1 MKIAIL
7 GTRGIP
13 SGYGGF
19 ETFAEELSARLVKRG
34 HQVRVYCRSH
44 AVAHRPSDNLYRG
57 VRLVFLPTIRH
68 KYFDTVAHTF
78 LSILHVL
85 GGDEEVVLICNAA
98 NSIFAWIP
106 RMFGKKTIVNVDGL
120 ERKRQKWNAVGKA
133 YYQVSEW
140 LSTFLPTAIVTD
152 ARTIQKYY
160 LQRYQKQSNFIP
172 YGALEPDGAGRGV
185 VERLGLRPGGYVLY
199 VSRLEPEN
207 NALLVVKAFSK
218 VRGDVQLAVVGDAPY
233 AQEYISQ
240 VHAAADPRVVFTGAV
255 YGPGYREL
263 LAHAQFYVH
272 ATEVGGTHPALIEAM
287 AAGRAVLYLDNPENR
302 EAAGD
307 AGLPFCNT
315 EEALAARMETLVADA
330 RERQRLGQLAQA
342 RAREFFDWETV
353 TDEYETLFNEL
364 RN

>member
-34 HQVRVYCRSH
+34 HQVRVYCRPH
-44 AVAHRPSDNLYRG
+44 GVAHRPPDGMHRG
-57 VRLVFLPTIRH
+57 VKLVFLPTIRH

-78 LSILHVL
+78 LSVFHVL
-85 GGDEEVVLICNAA
+85 PGDEEIVLICNAA
-98 NSIFAWIP
+98 NSIFSWIP
-106 RMFGKKTIVNVDGL
+106 RVVGKKVVVNVDGL
-120 ERKRQKWNAVGKA
+120 ERKRRKWNAAGKA
-133 YYQVSEW
+133 YYWMSEW

-160 LQRYQKQSNFIP
+160 LQRYKKNSNFIP
-172 YGALEPDGAGRGV
+172 YGALEPDGAGRSV
-185 VERLGLRPGGYVLY
+185 VERLGLRPGKYALY

-207 NALLVVKAFSK
+207 NAELVVKAFAR
-218 VRGDVQLAVVGDAPY
+218 VPGDVQLAVVGDAPY
-233 AQEYISQ
+233 AEEYISR
-240 VHAAADPRVVFTGAV
+240 VHAAADSRVVFTGAV

-287 AAGRAVLYLDNPENR
+287 AAGRAVLYLDNAENR

-307 AGLPFCNT
+307 AGLPFSHS
-315 EEALAARMETLVADA
+315 EEALAAQMDRLINDPE
-330 RERQRLGQLAQA
+330 ERRRRGQLAQA
-342 RAREFFDWETV
+342 RAREFFDWERV
-353 TDEYETLFNEL
+353 TDEYEELFKRLSN
-364 RN
+364 